1 MEIVKLISTNDTH
14 IIYSFSRLSQTL
26 QVISNENSALL
37 YHILFFQKSCV
48 ALQTIKQRIVNQFV
62 GSFLLN
68 ERKQTP
74 KNKTSKK

>member
-48 ALQTIKQRIVNQFV
+48 AQTIKQRIVHQFV